1 MFHDFCHALGVD
13 NKLVQASV
21 RSRNPTGYLIQ
32 TYSAR
37 PEATFERLEQALTQI
52 GRNDLYQE
60 LFDMMENGDF
70 DDDDEM

>member
-1 MFHDFCHALGVD
+1 M
-13 NKLVQASV
+13 

-32 TYSAR
+32 TYSSQ

-60 LFDMMENGDF
+60 LYDMMENGDF